1 MLSCCGES
9 EGKGEGGVRCLLREM
24 KGVELL
30 ASYRIM
36 KNMGGNFCML

>member
-24 KGVELL
+24 KGVEIHSHEGL
-30 ASYRIM
+30 M
-36 KNMGGNFCML
+36 K